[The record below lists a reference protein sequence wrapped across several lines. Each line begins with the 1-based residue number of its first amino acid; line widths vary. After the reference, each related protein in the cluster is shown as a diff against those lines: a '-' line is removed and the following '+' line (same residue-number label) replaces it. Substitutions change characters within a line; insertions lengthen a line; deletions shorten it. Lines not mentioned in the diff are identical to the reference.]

1 MGLALEE
8 PLDTDLSVDLDGLV
22 LRVDPDLA
30 FVLPETVVDWVDR
43 GFERG
48 FVVDREWGSVC

>member
-8 PLDTDLSVDLDGLV
+8 PRDTDLTLDLDGLHV
-22 LRVDPDLA
+22 SAEPGLS
-30 FVLPETVVDWVDR
+30 FVLPETVLDWVDR

-48 FVVDREWGSVC
+48 FLVEREWGSC